1 MRLYLTGSA
10 GMERQRDMLLQRVMP
25 AISDLCH
32 RRGGSLSVVDLRM
45 TIEADHGLGTA
56 TIAHRLEAL
65 DGCNALV
72 CLVDPAVEERRVL
85 VSEDALAK
93 MPSDKMLALLVE
105 QLESGEAGMSAVQ
118 QWLKLT
124 EVMGEL
130 LAAQQA
136 IASQD
141 ELDKAKRKA
150 GGGLLLRRI
159 VEEAQQRGRDK
170 ARSRLQHIF
179 PGLGEVV
186 AVKEKSGHLLE
197 QLALGQ
203 NRYDSADFS
212 DCLRQSLEDLV
223 MLGMGQDP
231 DKMRKQQKQRSPGRG
246 QASPGQVSPLRSPLA
261 TGSGGGGGGEDDEGK
276 MELELKSFLK
286 PLLWLAETIG
296 RHRSIE
302 TFREEVE
309 LLHLRLEALQEAND
323 KYPWVSSWHKASLVE
338 LEVRQAAM
346 SSVPVIPR
354 ANSLFFQPKAAK
366 SSGLERANKA
376 NKAMGEEGFARTDSF
391 G

>member
-1 MRLYLTGSA
+1 MRIFKFTVSALAANDEAGGEDDDSCGGTRHRHVRLYLTGSA

-72 CLVDPAVEERRVL
+72 CLVDSAVEERRVL

-93 MPSDKMLALLVE
+93 MPSDKMLALLVK

-141 ELDKAKRKA
+141 ELD
-150 GGGLLLRRI
+150 
-159 VEEAQQRGRDK
+159 QR
-170 ARSRLQHIF
+170 
-179 PGLGEVV
+179 LG
-186 AVKEKSGHLLE
+186 
-197 QLALGQ
+197 
-203 NRYDSADFS
+203 
-212 DCLRQSLEDLV
+212 
-223 MLGMGQDP
+223 
-231 DKMRKQQKQRSPGRG
+231 QRSPPERRAPRL
-246 QASPGQVSPLRSPLA
+246 ASSATSSPPSPPELR
-261 TGSGGGGGGEDDEGK
+261 DHREGH
-276 MELELKSFLK
+276 
-286 PLLWLAETIG
+286 PQ
-296 RHRSIE
+296 SIE
-302 TFREEVE
+302 RRLVGGDAGSPATSVRVAGEV
-309 LLHLRLEALQEAND
+309 
-323 KYPWVSSWHKASLVE
+323 PSC
-338 LEVRQAAM
+338 
-346 SSVPVIPR
+346 
-354 ANSLFFQPKAAK
+354 
-366 SSGLERANKA
+366 
-376 NKAMGEEGFARTDSF
+376 GEEGDEEADDLNDSCRSLKRSVAELSWCF
-391 G
+391 SW